1 MTHFNPGRIPVA
13 TACDTELFH
22 IETPK
27 GGSPIAR
34 KGRRL
39 TTIEREHSLSIEG
52 YCLHAMIHHEA
63 ATTHREEAE
72 EVAMRAIFN
81 L

>member
-1 MTHFNPGRIPVA
+1 MTRFNPGRIPVA
-13 TACDTELFH
+13 TVCNTKLFH
-22 IETPK
+22 IETRR

-52 YCLHAMIHHEA
+52 YRLHAMIHHEA

-72 EVAMRAIFN
+72 EVAVKATHN
-81 L
+81 S